1 MEFDKICNVLVK
13 LCTHGD
19 LSQLQEM
26 SHLELKH
33 IQHNNNYAFRY
44 ACCYGHLEVLKWLVD
59 TFKLTIEDAR
69 SEDNDAFRCACSH
82 GQLEVLKWLVD
93 KFELTIEDA
102 RSDNNCA
109 FRCACW
115 KGHLEVL
122 KWLVDTFEL
131 TLMDVR
137 SLGNDALNL
146 ACKHGHLNILQ
157 FLIGCFQ
164 LSKDDYVSFVDWY
177 WISLMTKACEEENG
191 FMVSWFLINFPR
203 NRILLNRIPKKWHI
217 FVKEILNEN
226 ENEIMIKPAS
236 KHCT

>member
-44 ACCYGHLEVLKWLVD
+44 ACCY
-59 TFKLTIEDAR
+59 
-69 SEDNDAFRCACSH
+69 
-82 GQLEVLKWLVD
+82 
-93 KFELTIEDA
+93 
-102 RSDNNCA
+102 
-109 FRCACW
+109 
-115 KGHLEVL
+115 GHLEVL